1 MKLSKGERQATILRL
16 IRERPIETQEELVE
30 CLNGLGHKVTQAT
43 VSRDIRELGIVKST
57 GGGRNI
63 YMTMSSGRKSNTDR
77 LFRVFAQAVISH
89 RTAANLVVIKTLPGM
104 AQAGAS
110 ALDAM
115 DMPHIVGT
123 LAGDDTIFIATPSN
137 ESAEYLN
144 NMIPDLSLSSE
155 AEE

>member
-1 MKLSKGERQATILRL
+1 MAWDIKSPRQRCHEIFASWALSVRSG
-16 IRERPIETQEELVE
+16 
-30 CLNGLGHKVTQAT
+30 
-43 VSRDIRELGIVKST
+43 S
-57 GGGRNI
+57 RNI